1 MSGRRYLTL
10 VAVGLTLLI
19 AAFTVGQEPT
29 TARDS
34 QGDVRRD
41 AGPDV
46 GPAAI
51 GELVA
56 GNNAFAFDLFHA
68 IPQGEG
74 NLLFSPYG
82 ISTALAM
89 TYAGARGETAEQMA
103 DVLHYTLPQAQLHP
117 ALNALNQQLTA
128 TDDGEGFELT
138 LANALWGQEDGEFRQ
153 EYLDSLA
160 ADYGAR
166 MRLVDFQSETGRR
179 AAGERINRWV
189 SDATAGRIPDLVD
202 PLLFTQ
208 LTRLVLTNAIT
219 FDGLWEV
226 PFDDTQNAIF
236 RPSDD
241 SVVIIR
247 LMQRRALTPYASG
260 ENWQAAELCY
270 QGGRAHMLILL
281 PAEGRF
287 EEFARDLD
295 AARVGEI
302 AAALTPTDLAL
313 YLPRFAYAADL
324 TLPEV
329 LSKMGM
335 TLAFSAGEADF
346 SGMVKIP
353 PRLWI
358 SQVLHKAY
366 VSVDEQGTE
375 AAAGTAVET
384 VVGAESSMP
393 AEVMLADRPFL
404 FLIRDTEQG
413 TILFLGRLVNP
424 AAS

>member
-10 VAVGLTLLI
+10 IAVGLTALI
-19 AAFTVGQEPT
+19 AAFTVGQKLT

-34 QGDVRRD
+34 RGEARRD
-41 AGPDV
+41 AGPGV

-68 IPQGEG
+68 LPQGES
-74 NLLFSPYG
+74 NLFFSPYG

-103 DVLHYTLPQAQLHP
+103 EVLHYTLPQAQLHP
-117 ALNALNQQLTA
+117 AIDALSQHLTA
-128 TDDGEGFELT
+128 TDDEGEFELT
-138 LANALWGQEDGEFRQ
+138 LANALWGQEDEKFRQ
-153 EYLDSLA
+153 EYLDLLA
-160 ADYGAR
+160 TDYGAG
-166 MRLVDFQSETGRR
+166 MRLVSFQSETGRR

-189 SDATAGRIPDLVD
+189 SDATAGRIPELVD
-202 PLLFTQ
+202 PLLFTER
-208 LTRLVLTNAIT
+208 TRLVLTNAIA

-226 PFDDTQNAIF
+226 PFDDTHNAIF
-236 RPSDD
+236 RLSDG
-241 SVVIIR
+241 SAVIVR

-260 ENWQAAELCY
+260 ETWQAAELGY
-270 QGGRAHMLILL
+270 RGGRAHMLVLL
-281 PAEGRF
+281 PAEGHF
-287 EEFARDLD
+287 DEFAQGLD

-313 YLPRFAYAADL
+313 YLPRFAYAPDL

-329 LSKMGM
+329 LREMGM
-335 TLAFSAGEADF
+335 TQAFSGSEADF
-346 SGMVKIP
+346 SGMVRIP

-366 VSVDEQGTE
+366 VAVDEQGTE
-375 AAAGTAVET
+375 AAAGTAVEI
-384 VVGAESSMP
+384 VVGAESSTP
-393 AEVMLADRPFL
+393 VEVMRADRPFL
-404 FLIRDTEQG
+404 FLICDTEQG
-413 TILFLGRLVNP
+413 TILFLGRLMNP